1 MALFLNSPCRCTSRW
16 HASPAWVS
24 CQNKANSWLSGWLSC
39 AMCFV
44 VVHFSGR
51 TTLVSSSEAL
61 VIAGLFTWANSPFQ
75 ANLYFVY
82 ICFYF
87 HCEEVVRATYA
98 SFLFSFTLLSRKSV
112 QPARRQ
118 NNFRSRR
125 SGILCVGVYHF
136 SWVSSAIHSKLDQV
150 YVVVCSHNNQVKCK
164 RNCNKSVLFQTK
176 KKQVLWENEQQNK
189 FNKSMERRWIQT
201 GQALHS
207 LAGTR
212 FRWWNSRSD
221 SRRKRWDRG
230 TKAASRVWFNLSR
243 KRRKINHRSWK
254 RGGGDCVASERR
266 NPV

>member
-176 KKQVLWENEQQNK
+176 KNK
-189 FNKSMERRWIQT
+189 YYERM
-201 GQALHS
+201 
-207 LAGTR
+207 
-212 FRWWNSRSD
+212 NS
-221 SRRKRWDRG
+221 
-230 TKAASRVWFNLSR
+230 
-243 KRRKINHRSWK
+243 KINSTSPWNGDGFRRDKHYTHWPGRGSGGGTHGRTRDG
-254 RGGGDCVASERR
+254 RGGIVVRR
-266 NPV
+266 QLRESDLTCRGRGGR